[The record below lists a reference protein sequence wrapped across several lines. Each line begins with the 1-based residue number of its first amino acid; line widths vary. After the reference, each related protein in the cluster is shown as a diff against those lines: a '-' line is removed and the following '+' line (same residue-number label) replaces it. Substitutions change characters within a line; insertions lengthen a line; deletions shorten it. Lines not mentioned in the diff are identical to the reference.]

1 MSIKNSYPELPEIP
15 YQKTS
20 IGMPYVVVF
29 AKSLINKYST
39 DTLAMAYAIF
49 RNESANG
56 KSGVNNNYAG
66 IQADVGRW
74 DNLPG
79 KPVATCV
86 KVDGNKETR
95 RFLCFDSSEGYRISF
110 ELLCIKV
117 QQREMAT
124 VQDYFNK
131 WVSNPS
137 EETEEAKANF
147 NSLLNA
153 GGKVFA

>member
-1 MSIKNSYPELPEIP
+1 
-15 YQKTS
+15 
-20 IGMPYVVVF
+20 MPYVVSY
-29 AKSLINKYST
+29 AKSLVGKYSE

-56 KSGVNNNYAG
+56 LKGVNNNYAG

-79 KPVATCV
+79 KPIATSV
-86 KVDGNKETR
+86 KVDNAGDGR
-95 RFLCFDSSEGYRISF
+95 RFLCFDAAEGYRISF

-124 VQDYFNK
+124 VQDYFDK
-131 WVSNPS
+131 WVSNS
-137 EETEEAKANF
+137 KEETDEAKADF
-147 NSLLNA
+147 SSLLNA
-153 GGKVFA
+153 GNKVFS